1 MAELLGLSIRGEEV
15 GKTFFTSYS
24 LEPLYLT
31 QFLSPF
37 GVLGQPY
44 AVNVE
49 FWGYLGVLPLL
60 LALLAPVL
68 RRDFRTWFFLFFAF
82 VALSLALGKY
92 NPLYEWL
99 YNIPVFNRFRVPA
112 RFLFLVAFAVSFLAA
127 TGFEELCRRLR
138 NTSETGWISLGLGV
152 TAGMASLFVVNLAY
166 TQPPEFWMDVWGLL
180 PVFLVLSGIGVI
192 VAARLRLATQ
202 VVFGVMVLG
211 LTVFDLFTFS
221 APFLATLT
229 RTATL
234 AELLAVPR
242 TVQQMDNVQ
251 VAYRVYSNKIPSVT
265 RTAMRAALLTNI
277 ALMYGKESASGY
289 MHSLGLQKNVEYIGE
304 MSSAMRNLINIRY
317 YLFPLERLPWDEPPS
332 AIAEPEIGL
341 SLYHLRLQP
350 GIPPTRVARVEIIS
364 YTDQSAEL
372 PDGFSAG
379 ELLLTSDSGRLI
391 ALPIRLGKETGDWA
405 YDGIA
410 RLGPVSHSKPANTLA
425 FPAYLSSVGREFQ
438 GHKYVAH
445 YDVATEAAPLL
456 VTAVG
461 VRSFLPDAGL
471 TVERVSLS
479 DESGHVVSLAALLD
493 RNDLA
498 LVLRS
503 HTAAMWENRDV
514 LPRAF
519 VVHRA
524 EIVKDDQVLTRM
536 KQPDFRPDQVV
547 LLSEGRSLEDTEETK
562 KEAIAAA
569 TIAEYKPERV
579 VVNVKAD
586 KPGYLVLTDTWYP
599 GWVAWVDGQRAPIYR
614 ADYIFRAVPLAA
626 GQHSVV
632 FEYHPASFAWGAAI
646 SGLSTVVCVIVAI
659 VGFFRSI
666 VPQV

>member
-1 MAELLGLSIRGEEV
+1 
-15 GKTFFTSYS
+15 
-24 LEPLYLT
+24 
-31 QFLSPF
+31 
-37 GVLGQPY
+37 
-44 AVNVE
+44 
-49 FWGYLGVLPLL
+49 
-60 LALLAPVL
+60 
-68 RRDFRTWFFLFFAF
+68 
-82 VALSLALGKY
+82 
-92 NPLYEWL
+92 
-99 YNIPVFNRFRVPA
+99 
-112 RFLFLVAFAVSFLAA
+112 
-127 TGFEELCRRLR
+127 
-138 NTSETGWISLGLGV
+138 
-152 TAGMASLFVVNLAY
+152 
-166 TQPPEFWMDVWGLL
+166 
-180 PVFLVLSGIGVI
+180 
-192 VAARLRLATQ
+192 
-202 VVFGVMVLG
+202 
-211 LTVFDLFTFS
+211 
-221 APFLATLT
+221 
-229 RTATL
+229 
-234 AELLAVPR
+234 
-242 TVQQMDNVQ
+242 
-251 VAYRVYSNKIPSVT
+251 
-265 RTAMRAALLTNI
+265 
-277 ALMYGKESASGY
+277 
-289 MHSLGLQKNVEYIGE
+289 
-304 MSSAMRNLINIRY
+304 
-317 YLFPLERLPWDEPPS
+317 
-332 AIAEPEIGL
+332 
-341 SLYHLRLQP
+341 
-350 GIPPTRVARVEIIS
+350 
-364 YTDQSAEL
+364 
-372 PDGFSAG
+372 
-379 ELLLTSDSGRLI
+379 
-391 ALPIRLGKETGDWA
+391 
-405 YDGIA
+405 
-410 RLGPVSHSKPANTLA
+410 
-425 FPAYLSSVGREFQ
+425 
-438 GHKYVAH
+438 
-445 YDVATEAAPLL
+445 L